1 MQPVLSILQNSVS
14 IGFMEPGSSEKAPD
28 GWIHKKR
35 APCTI
40 IAQATLGAYEVHSDG
55 YRTMAT
61 GGEAFLA
68 RDGQFL
74 EITHH
79 AARRG
84 GLMRARWLHVRFQVF
99 TTVDLVSLLALPPKT
114 DVTFGRRFGTIIAEL
129 LEMRADGPQS
139 LAGLARRQELGFQ
152 ALRLLCEL
160 APLSTFGEAFLHQAD
175 RLAPVL
181 SFIRTHLREP
191 LSVEMLAHI
200 AHLSRSRFHAF
211 FLEHMGRAPMD
222 YVKSV
227 RLSEARL
234 RLITTQETVYRIAEL
249 TGFSNPY
256 HFSREFKRL
265 YGCTPR
271 DFRGQHT
278 ALQV

>member
-1 MQPVLSILQNSVS
+1 
-14 IGFMEPGSSEKAPD
+14 
-28 GWIHKKR
+28 
-35 APCTI
+35 
-40 IAQATLGAYEVHSDG
+40 
-55 YRTMAT
+55 
-61 GGEAFLA
+61 
-68 RDGQFL
+68 
-74 EITHH
+74 
-79 AARRG
+79 
-84 GLMRARWLHVRFQVF
+84 MRACWLHARFQVF
-99 TTVDLVSLLALPPKT
+99 TTVDLVSLLDLPPKT
-114 DVTFGRRFGTIIAEL
+114 SRTQGRRFGAVIGEL
-129 LEMRADGPQS
+129 LDLRRNGPQS
-139 LAGLARRQELGFQ
+139 LASLARRQELGFQ
-152 ALRLLCEL
+152 ALHLLCEL

-181 SFIRTHLREP
+181 SFIRTHLRET
-191 LSVEMLAHI
+191 LSVEVLARI

-211 FLEHMGRAPMD
+211 FMKHMGRAPMD

-234 RLITTQETVYRIAEL
+234 RLITTQDTVYRIAEQ

>member
-1 MQPVLSILQNSVS
+1 MRPVLEALQDAVS
-14 IGFMEPGSSEKAPD
+14 IGFMMPGCFDNGQD
-28 GWIHKKR
+28 GWVHKKR

-40 IAQATLGAYEVHSDG
+40 IAQAVDGAYEVCSEGHQ
-55 YRTMAT
+55 TLAT

-68 RDGQFL
+68 KDGQFL
-74 EITHH
+74 EIKHH

-84 GLMRARWLHVRFQVF
+84 GLMRARWLHARFQVF
-99 TTVDLVSLLALPPKT
+99 TTVDLVSLLDLPPKT
-114 DVTFGRRFGTIIAEL
+114 DVSFGRKFGAVIAEL
-129 LEMRADGPQS
+129 LEIRKDGPQS

-152 ALRLLCEL
+152 ALCLLCEL
-160 APLSTFGEAFLHQAD
+160 APLSAFGEAFLHQAE

-181 SFIRTHLREP
+181 SFIRTHLRES

-211 FLEHMGRAPMD
+211 FLAHMGRAPMD

-234 RLITTQETVYRIAEL
+234 RLIKTQETVYRIAEQ

-271 DFRGQHT
+271 DFRAQHT
-278 ALQV
+278 ALEV